1 MVGDIAEL
9 FPMPDRHAA
18 TGLLLVEEGL
28 DQQRSRE
35 DLVAWAVEEVGAWY
49 VSRADGFALA
59 AAQAVLDRARDR
71 ADVGLLHDQRLVPEQ
86 VEARRIGAGEIA
98 PRQQLALVEA
108 ALGVDARLVGAQ
120 FGGLVLG
127 EELELGDA
135 DAVLAGDH
143 AAELAGDAHDAHHG
157 GFRLLQHQVVVGVDR
172 DVGVHVAIARMHVQ
186 RHPDAALQHA
196 LVDGGGFGADRRKGV
211 AGEQRSER
219 IAQFALPG
227 HAQRAILQAREE
239 RRIVEPVQQIG
250 PMVAHLCDEA
260 QRPGRAVAQD
270 LLARQRVE
278 LGVSGLAGLERTAQ
292 ELLER
297 VGKAQL
303 VGDRELDVDAFD
315 GIGVVPET
323 RQRDHHVFVDLEGV
337 GVFGDRGGACAVEPE
352 LPACVGTD
360 GDEALAAAAVGDA
373 DGLAGGARHGGVIF
387 ADDVADQHH
396 LGQRAALALGDVA
409 DRLEVALIEVLEPRE
424 LDAVGTVRGVETS
437 DDLDDRGDR
446 LARFAEEFETYRAH
460 VPRHVMHHPARCG
473 DEAIAAFFLHAG
485 QSAQELVG
493 DILAETGL
501 AER

>member
-1 MVGDIAEL
+1 M
-9 FPMPDRHAA
+9 
-18 TGLLLVEEGL
+18 
-28 DQQRSRE
+28 
-35 DLVAWAVEEVGAWY
+35 
-49 VSRADGFALA
+49 
-59 AAQAVLDRARDR
+59 
-71 ADVGLLHDQRLVPEQ
+71 
-86 VEARRIGAGEIA
+86 
-98 PRQQLALVEA
+98 
-108 ALGVDARLVGAQ
+108 
-120 FGGLVLG
+120 
-127 EELELGDA
+127 
-135 DAVLAGDH
+135 
-143 AAELAGDAHDAHHG
+143 
-157 GFRLLQHQVVVGVDR
+157 
-172 DVGVHVAIARMHVQ
+172 
-186 RHPDAALQHA
+186 
-196 LVDGGGFGADRRKGV
+196 DGGGFGADRCVSV
-211 AGEQRSER
+211 AGEQRGER

-227 HAQRAILQAREE
+227 HPQRAVLQAREE

-260 QRPGRAVAQD
+260 QRPGGAVAQD

-278 LGVSGLAGLERTAQ
+278 LGVSGLAGLERAAQ

-297 VGKAQL
+297 VGKTQL

-315 GIGVVPET
+315 GVGVVTET
-323 RQRDHHVFVDLEGV
+323 RQRDDHVFVDLEGV

-424 LDAVGTVRGVETS
+424 LDAVGTVRGVEAT

-446 LARFAEEFETYRAH
+446 LARFAEEFEADRTH

-473 DEAIAAFFLHAG
+473 DQAVAAFFLHAG
-485 QSAQELVG
+485 QAAQELVG

-501 AER
+501 AERRAGHHQRLGAQHARTRCRGTAVLPGEAPGDLARVVELAEVVADALDLEPVALRVDHAPPGEVVDRGAPEHGFLAARVHGDVAADAAGVHGGGIDREHEAGPFGGLGHALGHDARLREDGGHGATGESVARAAWQCDMLDLGDPFELLGVDDRR